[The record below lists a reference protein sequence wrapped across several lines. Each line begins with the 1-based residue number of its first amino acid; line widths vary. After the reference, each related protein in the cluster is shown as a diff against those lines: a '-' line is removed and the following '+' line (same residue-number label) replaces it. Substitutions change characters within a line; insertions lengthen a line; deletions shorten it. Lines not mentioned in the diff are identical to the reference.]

1 MEGARGRVDS
11 TQLTCLPMT
20 RSLFRPEALAFQTQY
35 REFGQ
40 VGRFQA
46 TSLKALSWLL
56 SIMVGLSI
64 AFVFVASYTRK
75 ETVSGYL
82 APATGS
88 AEIFVPQQGTVT
100 AVYVSQDQMVKQ
112 GDVVLTIDTS
122 QITADGIDVNAT
134 ILKSLSAQ
142 KILLTSQLEAENRTA
157 RAEKERLNA
166 AISSGEAEL
175 AQLSSQM
182 GFQQEQIEIG
192 LKLVDSAKKMNAAG
206 YFSKPELYK
215 RQEALLEARQTLS
228 SLKQRYTARET
239 ELAQTRSSLQQLPTE
254 SARRL
259 QPLQSELAQIEQ
271 RIAEVGGRRA
281 FAIRAPIAGRIANIQ
296 ATVGQIADPKR
307 PQLVIM
313 PLESPLQA
321 VLFVPTRAVG
331 FVRPDQKVRLL
342 YEAFPFQRFG
352 TYSGQVVSISK
363 TILSE
368 AGVAAPLELKEPAY
382 KVIAALDRPDVDANG
397 QKVPLQAGML
407 LKADILLEKRELVRW
422 LLEPILNV
430 RM

>member
-56 SIMVGLSI
+56 IITVGLLI
-64 AFVFVASYTRK
+64 AFVFTASYTRK

-88 AEIFVPQQGTVT
+88 AEMFVPQQGTVT
-100 AVYVSQDQMVKQ
+100 AVYVSQDQVVKQ
-112 GDVVLTIDTS
+112 GDVLLTIDTS

-157 RAEKERLNA
+157 RGEKERLTA
-166 AISSGEAEL
+166 AIRSGEAEL

-192 LKLVDSAKKMNAAG
+192 QKLVDSAKKMNAAG

-254 SARRL
+254 FGSKAPTPSERIGADRATDRRNRRPPRFRHPCTDCGSHRQHPGDCWADCRPQAAAACDHAARE
-259 QPLQSELAQIEQ
+259 PTP
-271 RIAEVGGRRA
+271 GR
-281 FAIRAPIAGRIANIQ
+281 AIRAHAGGRIRATRPEGQ
-296 ATVGQIADPKR
+296 ASIRRFPVSAFWH
-307 PQLVIM
+307 
-313 PLESPLQA
+313 
-321 VLFVPTRAVG
+321 LFRTGR
-331 FVRPDQKVRLL
+331 QHL
-342 YEAFPFQRFG
+342 
-352 TYSGQVVSISK
+352 
-363 TILSE
+363 
-368 AGVAAPLELKEPAY
+368 
-382 KVIAALDRPDVDANG
+382 
-397 QKVPLQAGML
+397 
-407 LKADILLEKRELVRW
+407 
-422 LLEPILNV
+422 
-430 RM
+430 